1 MGTLDPL
8 ETFNLGTD
16 MKRYYKAVGNVRGA
30 CTHRHRSVRTAY
42 KCAIKDGQGLTGGA
56 YSDRVPR
63 AFEAGDRVEMTD
75 SERDILDK
83 LQRKRCAG
91 TALRDL

>member
-1 MGTLDPL
+1 
-8 ETFNLGTD
+8 

-30 CTHRHRSVRTAY
+30 CDHCHHTVRGAY

-63 AFEAGDRVEMTD
+63 AFEDGDRVEMTD
-75 SERDILDK
+75 SEIDMLDS
-83 LQRKRCAG
+83 LQMGKG
-91 TALRDL
+91 